1 MDNIECFF
9 KDTWI
14 DAQNSVVTFCYARGH
29 TIPYGLC
36 KMCEKRQKMPKKAI
50 KQQDNKGI
58 D

>member
-9 KDTWI
+9 KETWI
-14 DAQNSVVTFCYARGH
+14 DSKNSVVTFCYARGH

-36 KMCEKRQKMPKKAI
+36 KTCEKRQNNPV
-50 KQQDNKGI
+50 KQKDNNKGT